1 MKLTARDVAKLI
13 DISAVQAPHGATEI
27 RNLVRNAKE
36 FHFMAVHVLPCWVTF
51 LKELLADSPDI
62 LIGAPVGFP
71 SGAHRTEIKVAEA
84 RLLLQ
89 DGVQEMDMMLNVGKL
104 RSGEYRYCE
113 EEIRAVVRE
122 AADVPVKVILE
133 VHYLSRD
140 QLKKA
145 CEAVH
150 QRGGRL
156 RQDGHRLGR
165 ERRHPRR
172 GAVHHFIRRRGHQGE
187 GRGQHPQ
194 PRNAGEDAQDGS
206 VAVRHQPQFLDG
218 DCPGGGGA
226 ARGGGRGMSAHAIS
240 RTIIAYDLGT
250 GGAKASLYQ
259 VDGTCLAS
267 TFVSL

>member
-27 RNLVRNAKE
+27 RALVDNAKE

-51 LKELLADSPDI
+51 LKELLSNSPDI

-113 EEIRAVVRE
+113 EEIRAVVRT
-122 AADVPVKVILE
+122 AAYVPVKVILE

-145 CEAVH
+145 CEVC
-150 QRGGRL
+150 
-156 RQDGHRLGR
+156 
-165 ERRHPRR
+165 
-172 GAVHHFIRRRGHQGE
+172 I
-187 GRGQHPQ
+187 
-194 PRNAGEDAQDGS
+194 NAGAAFVKTATGWAASGATLDVVQFITSFVGSAIKVKAAGSIRNLETLVKMYRMGVSRFGINLNSSMEIVRS
-206 VAVRHQPQFLDG
+206 VAAL
-218 DCPGGGGA
+218 PGG
-226 ARGGGRGMSAHAIS
+226 
-240 RTIIAYDLGT
+240 
-250 GGAKASLYQ
+250 
-259 VDGTCLAS
+259 V
-267 TFVSL
+267 VEV